1 MIKQTMTATLQVGV
15 KELKDN
21 LSAYLR
27 QVKAGATITITERG
41 QPIGRLAPV
50 RKSVE
55 ERLQELADSGLITWN
70 GKKFQPDTSDARPR
84 LSPTATKTAA
94 EVVLEGR
101 D

>member
-1 MIKQTMTATLQVGV
+1 MIEQAMTATLQVGV

-27 QVKAGATITITERG
+27 QVKAGATLTITEHG

-50 RKSVE
+50 PKSVD
-55 ERLQELADSGLITWN
+55 ERLQELIDSGLITWN
-70 GKKFQPDTSDARPR
+70 GNKFQPDSNRVRPR
-84 LSPTATKTAA
+84 LSANASKTAA